1 MMNKNKNLS
10 FCFDLLP
17 FYAILR
23 SIPNKLLGVIAMFSA
38 ILAIMLLPLLDLG
51 RSRGLQFRPLSK
63 FFFFAF
69 VANFLMLMVLGG
81 KHVEDPFIGLG
92 QASTVLYFAHFTI
105 IVPVVSLIENTLVDI
120 TK

>member
-1 MMNKNKNLS
+1 MFGAIVSLI
-10 FCFDLLP
+10 FLP
-17 FYAILR
+17 FA
-23 SIPNKLLGVIAMFSA
+23 
-38 ILAIMLLPLLDLG
+38 DLG
-51 RSRGLQFRPLSK
+51 FTKGLQFRPLSK

-92 QASTVLYFAHFTI
+92 QASTVLYFAHFTV

-120 TK
+120 SK